1 MRGKVAEKDV
11 FLLRWARAAY
21 EPVVRFAV
29 RARVAVVA
37 VAAAAFVGS
46 LLLFSQLGQEFVPQ
60 LDEGD
65 IAMHAMRI
73 PATALSSS
81 QENQK
86 MLEKKIAAVPE
97 VAYVFSKT
105 GTAELASDPMAP
117 SVSDNFLILTD
128 EEEWRPVGEL
138 LAEAERF
145 EAMLPLD
152 PHAGEDEHAHG
163 GHAEP
168 GGGNFSEHKN
178 ALVRLLRAVVAT
190 VPGNN
195 YEFTQPIEMRFNELI
210 SGVRSDLAIKV
221 FGDDFDVMLP
231 AANAIAAVVSR
242 VSGASDVKVE
252 QTEGLPVLDVS
263 IDRQAISRLGL
274 TLKEVQDLVAAA
286 VGGKEAGVIFQGDR
300 RFDLIVR
307 LPERLRADVEALR
320 NLPVPLP
327 AREGGAAAGMARNAD
342 FRFAPAPFVPLG
354 DIANLSVTEGFNQ
367 VSRENG
373 KRRVVVQANVRGR
386 DIGGFVDEVR
396 TRIAES
402 APPPPGTYL
411 DYGGQFE
418 NLERARERLLIV
430 VPVCFLLIFG
440 LLYATFGNAKD
451 AVMVFVCVPLALTG
465 GILALWLRGM
475 PFSISA
481 AVGFIALSGVA
492 VLNGLVMVTFIN
504 ERIELGDKLEDAI
517 IGGSLVR
524 LRPVLMT
531 AWSPRWVSSPWPS
544 PPAPVPRC
552 RSRWRP
558 SSSAASSAPPCS
570 RWSCCR
576 RCTGCGTGRTR
587 HLMQPVAQA
596 GLPDVGLQGF

>member
-1 MRGKVAEKDV
+1 
-11 FLLRWARAAY
+11 
-21 EPVVRFAV
+21 
-29 RARVAVVA
+29 
-37 VAAAAFVGS
+37 
-46 LLLFSQLGQEFVPQ
+46 
-60 LDEGD
+60 
-65 IAMHAMRI
+65 MHAMRI

-81 QENQK
+81 QENQG
-86 MLEKKIAAVPE
+86 MLEAKIAAVPE

-105 GTAELASDPMAP
+105 GTAELAADPMAP
-117 SVSDNFLILTD
+117 SVTDNFLILAD
-128 EEEWRPVGEL
+128 EETWRPADEL

-145 EAMLPLD
+145 EALLPAD
-152 PHAGEDEHAHG
+152 AHAGEG
-163 GHAEP
+163 GHGEE
-168 GGGNFSEHKN
+168 GEESGGNFTPQKN
-178 ALVRLLRAVVAT
+178 ALMRLLRAVVAT

-231 AANAIAAVVSR
+231 AANAIAAVVSQ
-242 VSGASDVKVE
+242 VPGSSDVKVE

-286 VGGKEAGVIFQGDR
+286 VGGKEAGLIFQGDR

-307 LPERLRADVEALR
+307 LPERLRADVQALR
-320 NLPVPLP
+320 DLPVPLP
-327 AREGGAAAGMARNAD
+327 ARGSGDAGMMSNAD
-342 FRFAPAPFVPLG
+342 FRVAPAMFVPLG
-354 DIANLSVTEGFNQ
+354 DIADLTVTEGLNQ

-504 ERIELGDKLEDAI
+504 ERVQEGDKLEDAI

-531 AWSPRWVSSPWPS
+531 ALVAALGFVPMAIATGAGAEVQKPLATVVIGGIVSATALTLIVLPAVYRLWHRKDKHLPDAARAVGSPS
-544 PPAPVPRC
+544 PTA
-552 RSRWRP
+552 
-558 SSSAASSAPPCS
+558 
-570 RWSCCR
+570 
-576 RCTGCGTGRTR
+576 
-587 HLMQPVAQA
+587 
-596 GLPDVGLQGF
+596 

>member
-1 MRGKVAEKDV
+1 MEA
-11 FLLRWARAAY
+11 
-21 EPVVRFAV
+21 
-29 RARVAVVA
+29 
-37 VAAAAFVGS
+37 VGS
-46 LLLFSQLGQEFVPQ
+46 CAAGAGRFSE
-60 LDEGD
+60 
-65 IAMHAMRI
+65 
-73 PATALSSS
+73 
-81 QENQK
+81 
-86 MLEKKIAAVPE
+86 
-97 VAYVFSKT
+97 T
-105 GTAELASDPMAP
+105 GTAELAADPMAP
-117 SVSDNFLILTD
+117 SVSDNFLILAD
-128 EEEWRPVGEL
+128 EEDWRPIPEL

-145 EAMLPLD
+145 NAMLPGD
-152 PHAGEDEHAHG
+152 PHDDHAGLDDHG
-163 GHAEP
+163 EEA
-168 GGGNFSEHKN
+168 GGNFSEHKN

-231 AANAIAAVVSR
+231 AANAIAAVVSQ
-242 VSGASDVKVE
+242 VPGASDVKVE

-307 LPERLRADVEALR
+307 LPERLRADVQALR
-320 NLPVPLP
+320 DLPVPLP
-327 AREGGAAAGMARNAD
+327 ERGSGDAGRMSNAD
-342 FRFAPAPFVPLG
+342 FRVAPAMFVPLG
-354 DIANLSVTEGFNQ
+354 DIADLNVTEGLNQ

-396 TRIAES
+396 TRIAAS

-531 AWSPRWVSSPWPS
+531 ALVAALGFVPMAISTGAGAEVQKPLATVVIGGVVSATLLTLVVL
-544 PPAPVPRC
+544 PAVYRL
-552 RSRWRP
+552 WHRP
-558 SSSAASSAPPCS
+558 TGGF
-570 RWSCCR
+570 R
-576 RCTGCGTGRTR
+576 RGDGDRGAGGVGHGPDT
-587 HLMQPVAQA
+587 VA
-596 GLPDVGLQGF
+596 G